1 MNLNSR
7 QQVLGIV
14 AIAVVGLLAG
24 DRLVFSPLV
33 KGWNAR
39 AARIAQ
45 LRKSVGQGQ
54 LLLDQELVDPKKS
67 IAARWSHMRTNTLTS
82 ELSVAEG
89 QVLKAL
95 DRWSQESRI
104 GISSI
109 KPQWKRGN
117 DDYMTL
123 ECRVDGFGGLPA
135 MVRFLYDLEKDP
147 LALRVESVEITARDD
162 RGEQLTF
169 GLLVSGLL
177 LNPPAM
183 P

>member
-7 QQVLGIV
+7 QQILGIV
-14 AIAVVGLLAG
+14 AIAVVALLAG

-33 KGWNAR
+33 KAWKTR
-39 AARIAQ
+39 SESITKTKK
-45 LRKSVGQGQ
+45 LVSQGQ
-54 LLLDQELVDPKKS
+54 VLLDREKV
-67 IAARWSHMRTNTLTS
+67 IAARWNNMRSNTLTN
-82 ELSVAEG
+82 ELSQAEG

-117 DDYMTL
+117 DDHYMTL
-123 ECRVDGFGGLPA
+123 ECRVDGFGALPA
-135 MVRFLYDLEKDP
+135 MTRFLYDVEKDA

-177 LNPPAM
+177 LNPPAI